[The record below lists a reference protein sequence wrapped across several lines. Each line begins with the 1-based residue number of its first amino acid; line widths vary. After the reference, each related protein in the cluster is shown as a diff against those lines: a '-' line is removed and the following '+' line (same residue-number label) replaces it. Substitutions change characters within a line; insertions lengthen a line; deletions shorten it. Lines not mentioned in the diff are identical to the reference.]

1 MIKSNEHID
10 IIGRKTRSALLIG
23 GQTNTLRWTYLSQ
36 DMNDQIE
43 FMMGQYSGKVY
54 LAEARAI
61 GREPEGATLA
71 YLKDRREC
79 QSGCSG
85 WAK

>member
-1 MIKSNEHID
+1 
-10 IIGRKTRSALLIG
+10 
-23 GQTNTLRWTYLSQ
+23 
-36 DMNDQIE
+36 MNDQIE
-43 FMMGQYSGKVY
+43 FMMGQHSGKVY

-71 YLKDRREC
+71 YLKDKREH

-85 WAK
+85 